1 MPRLLKANELQSEPI
16 QLVIFEKKIKK
27 KFCSGKIPKPLSM
40 LKITLFILM
49 HILKISGGVW
59 LVQVHDFDDNAD
71 LDLIRK
77 FNKLCLCIV

>member
-1 MPRLLKANELQSEPI
+1 MPRLLKANELQSEHI
-16 QLVIFEKKIKK
+16 QFVISEKKNLKR
-27 KFCSGKIPKPLSM
+27 KFCSGKISKLISM

-71 LDLIRK
+71 LDLIRR
-77 FNKLCLCIV
+77 VQ